1 MDRINNKTSQTL
13 SIGRAVI
20 AIVVLLG
27 VFQIGWVTRLLAA
40 SWQHYQQA
48 VELADVHQISSKFYT
63 AADLLRREAILGRGL
78 LYRNTPPYPSER
90 SALALLRMQSD
101 SWMQQALTAG
111 ERDIVAEQRAKLAD
125 VALQLESFRSL
136 RPEVDMRIG
145 PAWGTD
151 ETLGYG
157 VELSSRHL
165 QDAINDVLIGMNGQ
179 MKWHAPPGLYIMMDI
194 AQASWNIGHVL
205 RTTASALL
213 LRSERDAPL
222 SETEEGDLQSRLDL
236 SNLMLQQLRAD
247 VAHTQDQALQS
258 SLRRVSDA
266 ALQLHMLNKQQL
278 AAMQAHQ
285 SIAGMQSDMQQ
296 LLAQVQQESWNLFV
310 QTNRLSAAQIQLA
323 LEDYRRQLIH
333 DAVLGLAILALG
345 LVLLYSMTKRV
356 LKPLN
361 RLQRMLDAAGD
372 AIMTIN
378 QHGTV
383 LSANAGAQ
391 RLFDNGRD
399 VLEGRQISQ
408 LLSLPQEL
416 ADTLHRVSE
425 LGSQTL
431 QGEGIKLN
439 QERFFAGITVSLF
452 RSTDTDK
459 EFMLIVRDEHQRRI
473 AERSLEHNL
482 SMLSAIS
489 HVENL
494 MLSRWPRKQ
503 VLDRLLDEFIRFSSA
518 EQGFMLVLA
527 EFPDDRFE
535 IHLQAGNWPDTLPP
549 LETVAHEP
557 EPLTWLLQ
565 RLAEMPPWITLPVS
579 MDDDVSALIC
589 LLKPDLALLGKGIQ
603 PLVGAYANILGFFD
617 EEDRRKLSES
627 QLRSVLQEEEA
638 IYSASPIGLLRLNEQ
653 MQIVRANRMAE
664 DIFGRGGSSLPGMHL
679 MELLAS
685 DQSWFDLTS
694 QLNNMVQ
701 YQSKL
706 RCELECINAEGRPI
720 WVLFEGML
728 LFPDRPNEGTILA
741 CLDIT
746 ESKLAEFELRMA
758 RDQAN
763 AANRAKSSFLATMS
777 HEIRTPM
784 NGVLGMLELLAMTP
798 LNPEQKDSVD
808 TIQESA
814 RTLLRLID
822 DILDF
827 SKIEADKLEVV
838 LTPTAVKP
846 LLEQVRTLY
855 AETAAAKG
863 LQLKLEVDERLAP
876 ALLLDPL
883 RLRQILQ
890 NFVSNAVKFTANGG
904 ITLHVEVLEQEFS
917 AQTLRFDIIDTG
929 IGIAPD
935 NLARLFEPFTQAE
948 SDTSRRFGGTGL
960 GLAICRRLAGLM
972 GGHVELD
979 SQPGQGTRAS
989 LLLVANIVDS
999 QELPA
1004 GELDD
1009 DATRTTHAAA
1019 PETEDG
1025 AHGQYLPILFAEDN
1039 PTNRKLTLRQLEK
1052 LGYTAECA
1060 EDGAQAYAMWQAGR
1074 YSLLLT
1080 DCHMP
1085 VTDGYEL
1092 ARLIRAYEAEH
1103 PERGRLP
1110 IIACT
1115 ANAGQE
1121 ELNKT
1126 SAAGMDD
1133 FLTKPLAINILSA
1146 MLKKW
1151 LHNAAESVMEPSNAM
1166 SSASTSCPVD
1176 RSVLE
1181 VYSDG
1186 DMAVELEILH
1196 DFAQANQEDMDALRQ
1211 AVNAANADQLAWAA
1225 HRIKG
1230 ASRMVGA
1237 NDMGNAAEAVEKAAK
1252 TGQAASAIGLVPV
1265 LEQALAAFDSW
1276 LQQQDTASV

>member
-1 MDRINNKTSQTL
+1 MANTNNKASQTL

-27 VFQIGWVTRLLAA
+27 IFQIGWVARLLAA

-48 VELADVHQISSKFYT
+48 VALSEVHQIRSKFYT
-63 AADLLRREAILGRGL
+63 AADLLRREAILSRNL
-78 LYRNTPPYPSER
+78 LYRNTPPYPNER
-90 SALALLRMQSD
+90 SQLALLRSQAD
-101 SWMQQALTAG
+101 YWMSQAMLAGQQ
-111 ERDIVAEQRAKLAD
+111 DIVSDQHAKMAD
-125 VALQLESFRSL
+125 VTLQLESFRSL
-136 RPEVDMRIG
+136 RPEIDMQIG
-145 PAWGTD
+145 PAWGAD

-157 VELSSRHL
+157 EELSSRHL

-179 MKWHAPPGLYIMMDI
+179 MKWNAPPGLYIMMDI
-194 AQASWNIGHVL
+194 AQDSWSIGHVL
-205 RTTASALL
+205 RSAAAAQL
-213 LRSERDAPL
+213 LRSELDAPL

-247 VAHTQDQALQS
+247 AAHIDDHQLLD

-266 ALQLHMLNKQQL
+266 ALRLHMLNKQQL
-278 AAMQAHQ
+278 ALLQSHQ
-285 SIAGMQSDMQQ
+285 QLAGMQPAMQQ
-296 LLAQVQQESWNLFV
+296 QVDKVQQESWALF
-310 QTNRLSAAQIQLA
+310 QHTNRLCAEQIEQA
-323 LEDYRRQLIH
+323 LQDYRRQLIH
-333 DAVLGLAILALG
+333 DGLLGIAILALG
-345 LVLLYSMTKRV
+345 LILLYSMTKRV

-372 AIMTIN
+372 AIMTID
-378 QHGTV
+378 QQGLV

-391 RLFDNGRD
+391 RLFGNGRD
-399 VLEGRQISQ
+399 ALTGQQINQ
-408 LLSLPQEL
+408 LLQLQQAL
-416 ADTLHRVSE
+416 ADTLQMVSE
-425 LGSQTL
+425 HGSQTL

-439 QERFFAGITVSLF
+439 GELFFAGITVSIF
-452 RSTDTDK
+452 RTTDTDK

-473 AERSLEHNL
+473 AEHSLEHNL

-494 MLSRWPRKQ
+494 MLSRWPRKE
-503 VLDRLLDEFIRFSSA
+503 VLDRLLHEFIRFSRA

-535 IHLQAGNWPDTLPP
+535 IHLQAGNWPATLPS
-549 LETVAHEP
+549 LEMVAHEA

-565 RLAEMPPWITLPVS
+565 RLAEMPPWITLPVA

-589 LLKPDLALLGKGIQ
+589 LLQPDLALLGKGIQ

-638 IYSASPIGLLRLNEQ
+638 IYSASPVGLLRLNEQ

-664 DIFGRGGSSLPGMHL
+664 DIFGKGGTSLPGMHL

-706 RCELECINAEGRPI
+706 RCELECINADGRPI

-728 LFPDRPNEGTILA
+728 LFPDRPREGTILA

-798 LNPEQKDSVD
+798 LNAEQKDSVD

-863 LQLKLEVDERLAP
+863 LQLKLDIDEKLAP

-904 ITLHVEVLEQEFS
+904 ITLQVEVLEQEFS
-917 AQTLRFDIIDTG
+917 AQTLRFDIIDSG
-929 IGIAPD
+929 IGISQD
-935 NLARLFEPFTQAE
+935 NLTRLFEPFTQAE

-972 GGHVELD
+972 GGHVELE

-989 LLLVANIVDS
+989 LLLVANIVDIT
-999 QELPA
+999 ELPA
-1004 GELDD
+1004 GEAEGEAPTITVGGGRH
-1009 DATRTTHAAA
+1009 DAL
-1019 PETEDG
+1019 
-1025 AHGQYLPILFAEDN
+1025 LPILFAEDN

-1060 EDGAQAYAMWQAGR
+1060 EDGAQAYAMWQAGH

-1103 PERGRLP
+1103 PDRGHLP

-1146 MLKKW
+1146 MLEKW
-1151 LHNAAESVMEPSNAM
+1151 LNKLPENAM
-1166 SSASTSCPVD
+1166 QPVPDTPVPATPCPVD

-1186 DMAVELEILH
+1186 ELAVELEILH
-1196 DFAQANQEDMDALRQ
+1196 DFAQANQEDMVALRQ
-1211 AVNAANADQLAWAA
+1211 AASDASAEQLAWAA

-1237 NDMGNAAEAVEKAAK
+1237 NEMGNAAEAVEKAAK
-1252 TGQAASAIGLVPV
+1252 AGEVAQA
-1265 LEQALAAFDSW
+1265 QALLAELEAALSAFEHW

>member
-1 MDRINNKTSQTL
+1 MANISSKASQTL

-27 VFQIGWVTRLLAA
+27 VFQIGWVARLLSA
-40 SWQHYQQA
+40 SWEHYQQA
-48 VELADVHQISSKFYT
+48 VTLDEIHQVQTKLYT
-63 AADLLRREAILGRGL
+63 AADLLRREAILSRGL
-78 LYRNTPPYPSER
+78 LSRNYPPYPQER
-90 SALALLRMQSD
+90 SQLELLRSQADTWIAQALADGQ
-101 SWMQQALTAG
+101 
-111 ERDIVAEQRAKLAD
+111 RDVVNEQRARFAN
-125 VALQLESFRSL
+125 VALQLENFRSL
-136 RPEVDMRIG
+136 RPEINMQIG
-145 PAWGTD
+145 PAWGQD
-151 ETLGYG
+151 ETLGYAE
-157 VELSSRHL
+157 ELSSRHL

-179 MKWHAPPGLYIMMDI
+179 MKWNAPPGLYIMMDI
-194 AQASWNIGHVL
+194 AQSSWNIGHTL

-213 LRSERDAPL
+213 LRSELDSPL

-247 VAHTQDQALQS
+247 AVHIEDRPLND
-258 SLRRVSDA
+258 SLRKVSDL
-266 ALQLHMLNKQQL
+266 ALRLHMLNKQQRL
-278 AAMQAHQ
+278 LYAQHQ
-285 SIAGMQSDMQQ
+285 STRSMLSDMQQ
-296 LLAQVQQESWNLFV
+296 QVDAVQRESWALFLH
-310 QTNRLSAAQIQLA
+310 TNRLCDGQIQQA
-323 LEDYRRQLIH
+323 LQEYRRELIR
-333 DAVLGLAILALG
+333 DSLLGLAILGLG
-345 LVLLYSMTKRV
+345 LILLYSMTRRV

-361 RLQRMLDAAGD
+361 HLQSMLDAAGD
-372 AIMTIN
+372 AIMTVDP
-378 QHGTV
+378 HGRI

-391 RLFDNGRD
+391 RLFGSGDQA
-399 VLEGRQISQ
+399 LEDLPISH
-408 LLSLPQEL
+408 LLHLPGEL
-416 ADTLHRVSE
+416 ADTLHAVNE
-425 LGSQTL
+425 LGSQIL
-431 QGEGIKLN
+431 QGEGIKLSG
-439 QERFFAGITVSLF
+439 ELFFAGITL
-452 RSTDTDK
+452 STFSTSDTGK
-459 EFMLIVRDEHQRRI
+459 VFMLIVRDEHQRRI
-473 AERSLEHNL
+473 AESSLEHNL

-494 MLSRWPRKQ
+494 MLSRWPRKE
-503 VLDRLLDEFIRFSSA
+503 VLDRLLQEFIRFSCA

-527 EFPDDRFE
+527 EFPDNRFE
-535 IHLQAGNWPDTLPP
+535 IHLQAGNWPEFLPS
-549 LETVAHEP
+549 LEEVAGKD

-565 RLAEMPPWITLPVS
+565 RLAETPPWISLPVS
-579 MDDDVSALIC
+579 VDDDISALIC
-589 LLKPDLALLGKGIQ
+589 LLQPDLVMLGKGIQ
-603 PLVGAYANILGFFD
+603 PLIGAYANILGFFD

-638 IYSASPIGLLRLNEQ
+638 IYSASPVGLLRLNEQ

-664 DIFGRGGSSLPGMHL
+664 DIFSTGDSRLPGMHL
-679 MELLAS
+679 MELLAA
-685 DQSWFDLTS
+685 DEGWFDLTS
-694 QLNNMVQ
+694 QLNDMVQ

-706 RCELECINAEGRPI
+706 RCELECLNATGQPI

-728 LFPDRPNEGTILA
+728 LFPDRPREGTILA

-784 NGVLGMLELLAMTP
+784 NGVLGMLELLGMTR
-798 LNPEQKDSVD
+798 LDPEQKDSVD

-838 LTPTAVKP
+838 QTPTAVKP

-855 AETAAAKG
+855 AETASAKG
-863 LQLKLEVDERLAP
+863 LQLVLEVDEGLAP
-876 ALLLDPL
+876 VLLLDPL

-904 ITLHVEVLEQEFS
+904 ITLRVAVLEQEFA

-929 IGIAPD
+929 IGIAPES
-935 NLARLFEPFTQAE
+935 LARLFEPFTQAE

-972 GGHVELD
+972 GGHVELE
-979 SQPGQGTRAS
+979 SQPGVGTRAS
-989 LLLVANIVDS
+989 LLLVANIVDEPDES
-999 QELPA
+999 LTETSTANASNPA
-1004 GELDD
+1004 AMLAVQPQG
-1009 DATRTTHAAA
+1009 RH
-1019 PETEDG
+1019 
-1025 AHGQYLPILFAEDN
+1025 LPILFAEDN
-1039 PTNRKLTLRQLEK
+1039 PTNRKLTLKQLEK

-1060 EDGAQAYAMWQAGR
+1060 EDGAQAYAMYQGGK

-1092 ARLIRAYEAEH
+1092 ARLIRAYEAQH
-1103 PERGRLP
+1103 PERGHLP

-1133 FLTKPLAINILSA
+1133 FLTKPLAIQVLST
-1146 MLKKW
+1146 MLEKW
-1151 LHNAAESVMEPSNAM
+1151 LNTPQENAM
-1166 SSASTSCPVD
+1166 SDTPEQAAPASSCPVD

-1186 DMAVELEILH
+1186 ELAVELEILH
-1196 DFAQANQEDMDALRQ
+1196 DFELANRDDMAALRQ
-1211 AVNAANADQLAWAA
+1211 AAQAVDATQLAWAA

-1237 NDMGNAAEAVEKAAK
+1237 NPMGDAAEVIEKAAK
-1252 TGQAASAIGLVPV
+1252 AGQGEQAAAQLAL
-1265 LEQALAAFDSW
+1265 LEAALADFEHW

>member
-1 MDRINNKTSQTL
+1 MANTNNKASQTL
-13 SIGRAVI
+13 AIGRAVI

-27 VFQIGWVTRLLAA
+27 IFQIGWVARLLLA

-48 VELADVHQISSKFYT
+48 VALSEVHQVRTKFYT
-63 AADLLRREAILGRGL
+63 AADLLRREAILSRSL
-78 LYRNTPPYPSER
+78 LYRNTPPYPKER
-90 SALALLRMQSD
+90 SQLALLRSQAD
-101 SWMQQALTAG
+101 YWMNQAMAAGQQ
-111 ERDIVAEQRAKLAD
+111 DIVIEQRAKLAD
-125 VALQLESFRSL
+125 VALQLESFHSL
-136 RPEVDMRIG
+136 RAEIDMRIG
-145 PAWGTD
+145 PAWGVD

-157 VELSSRHL
+157 EELSSRHL

-179 MKWHAPPGLYIMMDI
+179 IKWNAPPGLYIMMDI
-194 AQASWNIGHVL
+194 AQDSWSIGHVL
-205 RTTASALL
+205 RSSAAALL

-222 SETEEGDLQSRLDL
+222 SETEEMDLQSRLDL

-247 VAHTQDQALQS
+247 AAHIDDRELLA
-258 SLRRVSDA
+258 SLRRISDA

-278 AAMQAHQ
+278 TLLQAHQ
-285 SIAGMQSDMQQ
+285 RLASMQPAMQQ
-296 LLAQVQQESWNLFV
+296 QVEQVQQESWALFLH
-310 QTNRLSAAQIQLA
+310 TNRLCAQQIEQA
-323 LEDYRRQLIH
+323 LQDYRRQLIH
-333 DAVLGLAILALG
+333 DSLLGIAILALG
-345 LVLLYSMTKRV
+345 LILLYSMTKRV

-378 QHGTV
+378 QHGVV

-391 RLFDNGRD
+391 RLFGNGR
-399 VLEGRQISQ
+399 VTLEGQQISQ
-408 LLSLPQEL
+408 LLQLPQAL
-416 ADTLHRVSE
+416 ADTLQVVSE
-425 LGSQTL
+425 QGSQTL

-439 QERFFAGITVSLF
+439 GELFFAGITVSTF
-452 RSTDTDK
+452 RSTDTGK

-473 AERSLEHNL
+473 AEHSLEHNL

-494 MLSRWPRKQ
+494 MLSRWPRNE
-503 VLDRLLDEFIRFSSA
+503 VLDRLLQEFIRFSRA

-549 LETVAHEP
+549 LETVAHEA

-589 LLKPDLALLGKGIQ
+589 LLQPDLTLLGKGIQ

-664 DIFGRGGSSLPGMHL
+664 DIFGRGGNSLPGMHL

-694 QLNNMVQ
+694 QLNSMVQ

-706 RCELECINAEGRPI
+706 RCELECINADGRPI

-728 LFPDRPNEGTILA
+728 LFPDRPREGTILA

-929 IGIAPD
+929 IGISPE
-935 NLARLFEPFTQAE
+935 NLSRLFEPFTQAE

-972 GGHVELD
+972 GGHVELE

-989 LLLVANIVDS
+989 LLLVANIVDIS
-999 QELPA
+999 ELPA
-1004 GELDD
+1004 G
-1009 DATRTTHAAA
+1009 DAEEVGSAAVG
-1019 PETEDG
+1019 TS
-1025 AHGQYLPILFAEDN
+1025 QYDALLPILFAEDN

-1060 EDGAQAYAMWQAGR
+1060 EDGAQAYAMWQAGH

-1103 PERGRLP
+1103 PERGHLP

-1133 FLTKPLAINILSA
+1133 FLTKPLAINILAA
-1146 MLKKW
+1146 MLEKW
-1151 LHNAAESVMEPSNAM
+1151 LNKSPENTMLPAPDTPVPALP
-1166 SSASTSCPVD
+1166 CPVD

-1186 DMAVELEILH
+1186 ELAVELEILH
-1196 DFAQANQEDMDALRQ
+1196 DFEQANQEDMAALRQ
-1211 AVNAANADQLAWAA
+1211 AASDASAEQLAWAA

-1237 NDMGNAAEAVEKAAK
+1237 NEMGNAAEAVEKAAK
-1252 TGQAASAIGLVPV
+1252 AGEVAQAQALLLS
-1265 LEQALAAFDSW
+1265 LEAALAAFEHW